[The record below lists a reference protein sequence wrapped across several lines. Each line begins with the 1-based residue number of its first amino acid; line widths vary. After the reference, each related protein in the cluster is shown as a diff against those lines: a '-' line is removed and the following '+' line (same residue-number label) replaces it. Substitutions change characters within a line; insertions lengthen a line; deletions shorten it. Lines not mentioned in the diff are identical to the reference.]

1 MYRWLLEQGEAV
13 QMNNPATDN
22 GASKPAAITEQ
33 AQGKTEGTDGATN
46 EDDND
51 EITLPLEVQR
61 LVNTIMRPYLIGTS
75 KGRCVLGLLLR

>member
-1 MYRWLLEQGEAV
+1 
-13 QMNNPATDN
+13 MNNPTDN
-22 GASKPAAITEQ
+22 GASKPTAVTEQ
-33 AQGKTEGTDGATN
+33 AQGKTEGTDGTSMA
-46 EDDND
+46 D

>member
-13 QMNNPATDN
+13 QMNNPTEN
-22 GASKPAAITEQ
+22 GAGKPTAAVTE
-33 AQGKTEGTDGATN
+33 GKTEDTDGASV
-46 EDDND
+46 ED

-61 LVNTIMRPYLIGTS
+61 LVNTIMRPYLVGTS

>member
-13 QMNNPATDN
+13 QMNNPTDN
-22 GASKPAAITEQ
+22 GAGKPAAITEQ
-33 AQGKTEGTDGATN
+33 AQGKTEGTDGASLA
-46 EDDND
+46 D

>member
-1 MYRWLLEQGEAV
+1 
-13 QMNNPATDN
+13 MNNPSDN
-22 GASKPAAITEQ
+22 GASKPAGVTEQ
-33 AQGKTEGTDGATN
+33 ASVSKTEGTDGATMA
-46 EDDND
+46 E

>member
-13 QMNNPATDN
+13 QMKNPTDN
-22 GASKPAAITEQ
+22 GAGKPPAPITEQ
-33 AQGKTEGTDGATN
+33 APDKTEGTDGAAAAMA
-46 EDDND
+46 DD

-61 LVNTIMRPYLIGTS
+61 LVNTIMRPYLIGSS

>member
-13 QMNNPATDN
+13 QMSNPTDN
-22 GASKPAAITEQ
+22 GAGKAAAVTEQ
-33 AQGKTEGTDGATN
+33 AQGKTKEGTDGAAMA
-46 EDDND
+46 DD

>member
-1 MYRWLLEQGEAV
+1 MYRWLLEQGETV
-13 QMNNPATDN
+13 QMKNPTDN
-22 GASKPAAITEQ
+22 GASKPASVTEQ
-33 AQGKTEGTDGATN
+33 ASASKTESTDGATVA
-46 EDDND
+46 E

>member
-13 QMNNPATDN
+13 QMKNPTDN
-22 GASKPAAITEQ
+22 GAGKPPAPLTEQ
-33 AQGKTEGTDGATN
+33 APGKTEGTDGAAAMA
-46 EDDND
+46 DD

-61 LVNTIMRPYLIGTS
+61 LVNTIMRPYLIGSS

>member
-1 MYRWLLEQGEAV
+1 MYRWLLEQGEMV
-13 QMNNPATDN
+13 QMKNPTDN
-22 GASKPAAITEQ
+22 GASKPASVIEQ
-33 AQGKTEGTDGATN
+33 ASASKTEGTDGATVA
-46 EDDND
+46 E

>member
-13 QMNNPATDN
+13 QMKNPTDN
-22 GASKPAAITEQ
+22 GAGKPPAPVTEQ
-33 AQGKTEGTDGATN
+33 APDKTESTDGAAAMA
-46 EDDND
+46 DD

-61 LVNTIMRPYLIGTS
+61 LVNTIMRPYLIGSS